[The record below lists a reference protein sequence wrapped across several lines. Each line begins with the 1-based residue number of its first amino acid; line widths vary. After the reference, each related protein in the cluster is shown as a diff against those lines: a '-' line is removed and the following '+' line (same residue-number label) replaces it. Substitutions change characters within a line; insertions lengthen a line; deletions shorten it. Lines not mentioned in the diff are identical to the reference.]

1 MIFECFL
8 VSLVSVLSELV
19 IVMRG
24 DIDKFLYFCPV
35 ANNPT

>member
-8 VSLVSVLSELV
+8 VSLVSVLSQLV
-19 IVMRG
+19 IVMSG
-24 DIDKFLYFCPV
+24 DIDKFLYFRPV